1 MLLHNFRLKRFSRIL
16 LAIIITCSTKHALA
30 QQPTILKGNLVRIT
44 QPLRNIHPLPAT
56 DVEIEYENDEDERWE
71 LIREKLH
78 IRQLPYTPD
87 RAIQKGLN
95 LLPGSNNRL
104 NATASAPQTFEGNG
118 YIENNAAGLGG
129 MPLDACVSVGPTQV
143 VQMVNRIHRVYN
155 KTGTPL
161 TAPLKFSDI
170 APTATNDGDP
180 ITMYDQMA
188 DRWILLQFSK
198 VGTSTPS
205 LIFCVSATN
214 DATGAYYVYDFNTP
228 NIFPD
233 YPHMAIWNNAI
244 TLTTHNFNTAGT
256 AYLGQGYWAFDRKA
270 MLSGAANP
278 VAISFQDASTSGY
291 LPVSVEG
298 FKTPDVGTSPMFAT
312 YAGNSSVRLRSL
324 IPNFINPAASTLSAV
339 VSYTVN
345 IFNTGG
351 GATIALP
358 GTNNVTDDLADRLM
372 GRVIYR
378 RFDNYESIILNHTVN
393 VGTDVTPSTFQAAPR
408 WYELSRS
415 SPSSSWAVAQQSTY
429 SPDAGNGATG
439 TDRWMACMDFDQRGN
454 LALGYSRASTV
465 NNPDIYYIERRKND
479 APNTLSAEQ
488 LFFSSPN
495 YPLGISR
502 WGDYSTM
509 VIDPSDEE
517 TLWFTTCYYQQSFRF
532 SPQSRIGS
540 FTINDPLLT
549 PTVHFTK
556 SGTATRQAESTT
568 PPSGPPNLYYKDYPV
583 TITIDQAPSQPVLLS
598 IAVSSSTG
606 VAGVNYDLFNTS
618 NFILNALNLSRSF
631 TLRVYSGTVINNDII
646 LNFSYTINANGGNAI
661 AGTFNQT
668 HQFTMVGKGD
678 CPPVP
683 VASSVAVCYLGSAV
697 LTAPCNCSTTKW
709 YDSTGTI
716 LLATGATYTPTNITA
731 PVLFK
736 ARCEDQSGASSFVN
750 VNVTLSSPPVYVT
763 ASAPLDFCNGDSVV
777 LNSNI
782 GVNNAINF
790 VKASSQYIT
799 VPHSTSLNLAANF
812 TIEAWVNYSGINSTI
827 VDKGNYDFLFQLNA
841 NGNANKLGFYD
852 RGGAVWIY
860 STDPVPQNTWTHVA
874 LTRNGNIITF
884 YINGLASGSGTA
896 TGISQDALPMNIGR
910 QQPSACQCNFFNGQ
924 MDELR
929 IWNTTLTQAQIQ
941 ARMRSGVPV
950 NSTGLAAYYKFDEDA
965 GTVTAD
971 ATPNGNNGTLV
982 NAPTRVVP
990 SAAPVNTE
998 FGNALTFVKASSQYI
1013 TVPHSTSINLG
1024 GNYTIEAWI
1033 NYSGLNSTIIDKGN
1047 YAYLFQ
1053 VGANS
1058 NANKLGFY
1066 DRGAAAWIYSTGSV
1080 PQNTWTHVALRRT
1093 ANVISFYINSIP
1105 AGSATV
1111 GVIYQD
1117 ALAMNIG
1124 RQQPSACQC
1133 NYFNGAMDELRIWN
1147 VARTPAEIAANY
1159 YRSVAVNSPGLA
1171 AYYKFDEG
1179 TGTLTAD
1186 ATANGNNG
1194 TLVTGQV
1201 WQNPSGVTPPAI
1213 TWTPG
1218 GAHTGTLTAKTTGT
1232 YTATYNMP
1240 GGCTSNVSVNV
1251 TARAKPAL
1259 GPDITLYKDCVGD
1272 TTNLTGLFNTTG
1284 LFTTWNTANPNSVLP
1299 GTYRLIALNA
1309 QNSSCA
1315 DTAYANIILE
1325 VATWTGA
1332 ISGNWHIAGNWSIG
1346 KVPTA
1351 KTHVIFQPGT
1361 PLCSVSTG
1369 NAFAASI
1376 QVKNTNSVTVNAAYQ
1391 LFIGGKCMVLPVIDN
1406 VRPALS
1412 TSITAYDNAAE
1423 NSWVSV
1429 TQAEYNNL
1437 LTTVSGSAKYG
1448 SSESYMLTTPNNQW
1462 TGGYMVGG
1470 NPNPAKVPP
1479 SNYIIAWSVKTG
1491 VSASSALNSKL
1502 KVSASQTSGYADYG
1516 SALPDI
1522 GTIPANT
1529 RVFFVLKKPL
1539 VVTPA
1544 SPAFTAVYNVTSGFL
1559 GATSGAGYGPEYFQ
1573 GSDVSFFNSGSGAF
1587 DAYSQVICT
1596 GVRQW

>member
-1 MLLHNFRLKRFSRIL
+1 MRFFFAVKQLRKFSAAFAAIFLLFACSPAFSQISGKTVTVSKSSIIDFKTIEAYNRAHPYDPNERRIAGIMNGSGEEEEEMPKMKVPRNAKVMTDPFGKMATVNSRDNSSFSSTTTSSPAPGITFNGIDDNITAIPPDVGGQVGPNHVMTALNSQLRISTRTGAVIGTVTLNAFFASLGNPSTFDPKL
-16 LAIIITCSTKHALA
+16 LYDPYNNRWILTACANGGAATSAVLTGVSQTNDPTGTWNLYSTDAD
-30 QQPTILKGNLVRIT
+30 
-44 QPLRNIHPLPAT
+44 AT
-56 DVEIEYENDEDERWE
+56 DVDWFDYPSMGFNKDWIVVGGNMFTRAGNSFTAG
-71 LIREKLH
+71 KLFVYKKADLYAGVASPA
-78 IRQLPYTPD
+78 ITVINAGTNGFTICPAVTYDNIISTLYLTQNYNGNSGGNGFIGFYT
-87 RAIQKGLN
+87 IT
-95 LLPGSNNRL
+95 GSIGSEVL
-104 NATASAPQTFEGNG
+104 SAATLVSTPNPWSRSASVANFAPQ
-118 YIENNAAGLGG
+118 
-129 MPLDACVSVGPTQV
+129 
-143 VQMVNRIHRVYN
+143 
-155 KTGTPL
+155 
-161 TAPLKFSDI
+161 
-170 APTATNDGDP
+170 
-180 ITMYDQMA
+180 
-188 DRWILLQFSK
+188 
-198 VGTSTPS
+198 
-205 LIFCVSATN
+205 
-214 DATGAYYVYDFNTP
+214 
-228 NIFPD
+228 
-233 YPHMAIWNNAI
+233 
-244 TLTTHNFNTAGT
+244 AGT
-256 AYLGQGYWAFDRKA
+256 ANKVDCNDSRMQKTIYRNGKIWCTHSVFLPAGATTRSAVQWWQ
-270 MLSGAANP
+270 LS
-278 VAISFQDASTSGY
+278 
-291 LPVSVEG
+291 
-298 FKTPDVGTSPMFAT
+298 
-312 YAGNSSVRLRSL
+312 
-324 IPNFINPAASTLSAV
+324 PAAAVLQRGRIDDPTGATFYAFPSIDVNQNDDALIGCAKFNAGIFPSAC
-339 VSYTVN
+339 YALRMNTDPVN
-345 IFNTGG
+345 TFQNDYVYKAGLAKYYKTYG
-351 GATIALP
+351 GAS
-358 GTNNVTDDLADRLM
+358 N
-372 GRVIYR
+372 
-378 RFDNYESIILNHTVN
+378 
-393 VGTDVTPSTFQAAPR
+393 
-408 WYELSRS
+408 
-415 SPSSSWAVAQQSTY
+415 
-429 SPDAGNGATG
+429 
-439 TDRWMACMDFDQRGN
+439 
-454 LALGYSRASTV
+454 
-465 NNPDIYYIERRKND
+465 
-479 APNTLSAEQ
+479 
-488 LFFSSPN
+488 
-495 YPLGISR
+495 R
-502 WGDYSTM
+502 WGDYTSVCVDPTDNLSFWTVQEYAM
-509 VIDPSDEE
+509 PPTGGYDAWGTWWANIDPYG
-517 TLWFTTCYYQQSFRF
+517 C
-532 SPQSRIGS
+532 
-540 FTINDPLLT
+540 
-549 PTVHFTK
+549 
-556 SGTATRQAESTT
+556 
-568 PPSGPPNLYYKDYPV
+568 
-583 TITIDQAPSQPVLLS
+583 QPVP
-598 IAVSSSTG
+598 A
-606 VAGVNYDLFNTS
+606 
-618 NFILNALNLSRSF
+618 
-631 TLRVYSGTVINNDII
+631 
-646 LNFSYTINANGGNAI
+646 
-661 AGTFNQT
+661 
-668 HQFTMVGKGD
+668 
-678 CPPVP
+678 
-683 VASSVAVCYLGSAV
+683 ASSVAVCYLGSAV
-697 LTAPCNCSTTKW
+697 LTAPCNCGTTKW

-799 VPHSTSLNLAANF
+799 VPHSPSLNLASNF

-841 NGNANKLGFYD
+841 NGNLNKLGFYD
-852 RGGAVWIY
+852 RGGAAWIY

-929 IWNTTLTQAQIQ
+929 IWNTTLTQPQIQ
-941 ARMRSGVPV
+941 ARMKSSVPV

-990 SAAPVNTE
+990 SAAPINTE
-998 FGNALTFVKASSQYI
+998 FGNALTFIKASSQYI
-1013 TVPHSTSINLG
+1013 TVPHSTSIDLG
-1024 GNYTIEAWI
+1024 GNYTIEVWI

-1047 YAYLFQ
+1047 NAYLFQ

-1066 DRGAAAWIYSTGSV
+1066 DRGAAAWIYSTGSI

-1201 WQNPSGVTPPAI
+1201 WQNPSGLTPPAI

-1218 GAHTGTLTAKTTGT
+1218 GAHTGTLTVKTTGT
-1232 YTATYNMP
+1232 YMANYNMP
-1240 GGCTSNVSVNV
+1240 GGCISNVSVNV
-1251 TARAKPAL
+1251 TARAKPTL

-1284 LFTTWNTANPNSVLP
+1284 LFPTWNTANPISVLP

-1351 KTHVIFQPGT
+1351 KTHVIFPPGT
-1361 PLCSVSTG
+1361 PVCFISA

-1376 QVKNTNSVTVNAAYQ
+1376 QVKNTNSVTVNTPYQ

-1412 TSITAYDNAAE
+1412 TSITAYDNAVE